1 MRIYFLI
8 AGLPVEVPACFRLA
22 PAGGELS
29 SKVSEKLP
37 EIQIPLAFPEHLLCV
52 KPWAQSFAYS
62 IPLTLGTTSESG
74 ILIPILQM
82 GKVASSRVCKWQ

>member
-1 MRIYFLI
+1 MRIYSLI

-22 PAGGELS
+22 PAELS
-29 SKVSEKLP
+29 SKVSEKRP
-37 EIQIPLAFPEHLLCV
+37 KIQIHLAFPEHLLCV
-52 KPWAQSFAYS
+52 KPWTHSFAHS
-62 IPLTLGTTSESG
+62 IPLTLITTSESG